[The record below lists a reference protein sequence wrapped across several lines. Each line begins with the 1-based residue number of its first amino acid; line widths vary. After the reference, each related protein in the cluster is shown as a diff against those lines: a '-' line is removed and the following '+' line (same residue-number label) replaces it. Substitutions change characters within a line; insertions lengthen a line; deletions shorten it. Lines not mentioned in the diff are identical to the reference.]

1 MTREEGEEGE
11 LEGEEGR
18 GLLVRAEVG
27 LILKPGAGV
36 EPVTQGG
43 ENEGQPSVR
52 SSFISLSVLEWG

>member
-1 MTREEGEEGE
+1 M
-11 LEGEEGR
+11 
-18 GLLVRAEVG
+18 RAEVG